1 MTSKDPWSARKNLYS
16 SPIREESASAT
27 SRSVKNRRGF
37 FSFLWLFLRRTC
49 TAVGAFVLI
58 SSFLVFWT
66 FSSALKN
73 VDAKRELPEKFV
85 LFMDMDGNLG
95 DLPKEA
101 GLAGTFAGQGKTLKD
116 FLDAIERAR
125 TDQRVQG
132 IYARMEGGGYSLGHI
147 QEIRAAIQKFRE
159 SSKFT
164 YVYSSSYGDAGGM
177 GHYYLALAFEQIWMQ
192 PMGVVAITGLNS
204 EVPFLRNI
212 MDKVGVEPQF
222 FQRKEFKS
230 AYESLTNSEISEQ
243 NRRMMEYLIKDIA
256 ETLGQDISKDLG
268 ITPEAFKALVD
279 KGLFTAD
286 EALDAGL
293 IHYADYAD
301 IMAKEINALATGDPD
316 VEADYVSIDEY
327 IRETKPSESIFSED
341 FIEQIAEKQSGS
353 SKKKSEADE
362 KPTIALIYAVGVIMP
377 SDGHDSPSLFDDGI
391 AAADSIGSALIDAAK
406 DENVKAVVLR
416 VDSPGGSPVASETI
430 LRAAQIVQEQ
440 GKQVIVSMGPT
451 AASGGYWISA
461 YADQIFVLPTTLTGS
476 IGVVGGKFSA
486 EQLWAL
492 LGVNWERI
500 QWGAN
505 AGMWSLNTP
514 FNESEAERINA
525 MLDNVYDNFVQRVA
539 IGRKMSAEQV
549 DRIAGGRVWTGNSAL
564 KIGLADRIGG
574 LNDALD
580 YAAKQIG
587 KQTRQDVQVVVM
599 PKPLPPIQR
608 FLNMLEGQVFAA
620 DVLRKQAQIIDTIQP
635 FLAQMLVMQSPY
647 AYSVY
652 SPPAIRL

>member
-212 MDKVGVEPQF
+212 MDKIGVEPQF
-222 FQRKEFKS
+222 F
-230 AYESLTNSEISEQ
+230 
-243 NRRMMEYLIKDIA
+243 
-256 ETLGQDISKDLG
+256 
-268 ITPEAFKALVD
+268 
-279 KGLFTAD
+279 
-286 EALDAGL
+286 
-293 IHYADYAD
+293 
-301 IMAKEINALATGDPD
+301 
-316 VEADYVSIDEY
+316 
-327 IRETKPSESIFSED
+327 
-341 FIEQIAEKQSGS
+341 
-353 SKKKSEADE
+353 
-362 KPTIALIYAVGVIMP
+362 
-377 SDGHDSPSLFDDGI
+377 
-391 AAADSIGSALIDAAK
+391 
-406 DENVKAVVLR
+406 
-416 VDSPGGSPVASETI
+416 
-430 LRAAQIVQEQ
+430 
-440 GKQVIVSMGPT
+440 
-451 AASGGYWISA
+451 
-461 YADQIFVLPTTLTGS
+461 
-476 IGVVGGKFSA
+476 
-486 EQLWAL
+486 
-492 LGVNWERI
+492 
-500 QWGAN
+500 
-505 AGMWSLNTP
+505 
-514 FNESEAERINA
+514 
-525 MLDNVYDNFVQRVA
+525 
-539 IGRKMSAEQV
+539 
-549 DRIAGGRVWTGNSAL
+549 
-564 KIGLADRIGG
+564 
-574 LNDALD
+574 
-580 YAAKQIG
+580 
-587 KQTRQDVQVVVM
+587 
-599 PKPLPPIQR
+599 
-608 FLNMLEGQVFAA
+608 
-620 DVLRKQAQIIDTIQP
+620 
-635 FLAQMLVMQSPY
+635 
-647 AYSVY
+647 
-652 SPPAIRL
+652 